1 MPISQV
7 ALSNTF
13 NEFRS
18 TFNDAANTVNSF
30 TAGTGAISAN
40 TITLAT
46 LTSGRVPLVS
56 TAGLIVDDSNLTY
69 NTSTDVL
76 TLGGATDAS
85 STTTGTLI
93 VTGGVGVAKKL
104 YVGTDLNV
112 TANTTLSGTTESTS
126 TTTGALKTAGGL
138 GVVKNVYV
146 GGIVDVANTTQS
158 TSVSSGALIVDG
170 GAGIAKNLYV
180 GGIVD
185 VTDTTQSTSVTT
197 GALIV
202 DGGAGIAKNVYV
214 GGDMQV
220 TGNLTILGS
229 NSSISTTQI
238 NIDDNMLQIANTNVA
253 NTVDIGFFG
262 QYSTGSGNVHSGIFR
277 DASDGIWKFF
287 KDYNVEPSTTID
299 VSANGFS
306 YANVTLGA
314 LSAANNISI
323 GTGQAYQI
331 NGANVLSSTVLGS
344 TVVASSLT
352 SVGTITSGTWNGTT
366 IAVSSGGTGVTTST
380 GSGNNVL
387 STSPTLVTPIL
398 GTPTSGTLSNCTV
411 DGTNGV
417 GYLNI
422 PQNSQSAA
430 YTTVLADAGKSIF
443 HPSSDAN
450 ARTFTIPAN
459 GTVAYPIG
467 TVIQFVNMTS
477 QVVTIAITTDTM
489 YLGGTGTT
497 GSRSLAQYGVA
508 NAMKITST
516 NWIITGSGLT

>member
-30 TAGTGAISAN
+30 TAGTGEISAN
-40 TITLAT
+40 TITSAT

-85 STTTGTLI
+85 SSTTGTLI

-170 GAGIAKNLYV
+170 GAGVAKNLYV

-202 DGGAGIAKNVYV
+202 DGGAGIAKNMYV

-220 TGNLTILGS
+220 TGNITILGS
-229 NSSISTTQI
+229 NSAISTTQI
-238 NIDDNMLQIANTNVA
+238 NIEDNMLQIANNNVA
-253 NTVDIGFFG
+253 NTVDVGFFG
-262 QYSTGSGNVHSGIFR
+262 QYSDGAGNVHSGFFR
-277 DASDGIWKFF
+277 DASDGTWKLF

-299 VSANGFS
+299 VSANGFA
-306 YANVTLGA
+306 YANLIVDSLQ
-314 LSAANNISI
+314 ANNKITATGGVDKLTYATGAISVA
-323 GTGQAYQI
+323 G
-331 NGANVLSSTVLGS
+331 SSTPANGQVLTATGS
-344 TVVASSLT
+344 TTATWQTLPTSS
-352 SVGTITSGTWNGTT
+352 
-366 IAVSSGGTGVTTST
+366 GVTT
-380 GSGNNVL
+380 GKAIAMA
-387 STSPTLVTPIL
+387 LV
-398 GTPTSGTLSNCTV
+398 
-411 DGTNGV
+411 
-417 GYLNI
+417 
-422 PQNSQSAA
+422 
-430 YTTVLADAGKSIF
+430 F
-443 HPSSDAN
+443 
-450 ARTFTIPAN
+450 
-459 GTVAYPIG
+459 
-467 TVIQFVNMTS
+467 
-477 QVVTIAITTDTM
+477 
-489 YLGGTGTT
+489 GG
-497 GSRSLAQYGVA
+497 
-508 NAMKITST
+508 
-516 NWIITGSGLT
+516 

>member
-76 TLGGATDAS
+76 TLGGSTDAS

-104 YVGTDLNV
+104 YVGTDL
-112 TANTTLSGTTESTS
+112 
-126 TTTGALKTAGGL
+126 
-138 GVVKNVYV
+138 
-146 GGIVDVANTTQS
+146 
-158 TSVSSGALIVDG
+158 SV
-170 GAGIAKNLYV
+170 AGI
-180 GGIVD
+180 
-185 VTDTTQSTSVTT
+185 STFT
-197 GALIV
+197 GDATF
-202 DGGAGIAKNVYV
+202 
-214 GGDMQV
+214 
-220 TGNLTILGS
+220 TGNVTILGS
-229 NSSISTTQI
+229 NSEISTTQI
-238 NIDDNMLQIANTNVA
+238 NVNDSLLQLANNNTS
-253 NTVDIGFFG
+253 NTVDIGVFG
-262 QYSTGSGNVHSGIFR
+262 QYNSGSGNVHSGVFR
-277 DASDGIWKFF
+277 DASDGTWKFF
-287 KDYNVEPSTTID
+287 KDYNIEPGTTID
-299 VSANGFS
+299 PAANGFS
-306 YANVTLGA
+306 YANVSIGA
-314 LSAANNISI
+314 LSTANNISI

-344 TVVASSLT
+344 TVVTSSLT

-366 IAVSSGGTGVTTST
+366 IAVANGGTGVTSST
-380 GSGNNVL
+380 GTGSVVL
-387 STSPTLVTPIL
+387 SNSPSLVTPAL
-398 GTPTSGTLSNCTV
+398 GTPASGTLSSCTV

-422 PQNSQSAA
+422 PQNSQSTA
-430 YTTVLADAGKSIF
+430 YTTVLDDAGKSIF
-443 HPSSDAN
+443 HPSTDAN
-450 ARTFTIPAN
+450 ARTFTIAAN
-459 GTVAYPIG
+459 ASVAYPIG

-477 QVVTIAITTDTM
+477 QVVTIAINSDTM

-497 GSRSLAQYGVA
+497 GSRSLAIYGVA
-508 NAMKITST
+508 NAMKMTST
-516 NWIITGSGLT
+516 TWIITGSGLT